1 MKCWGCLY
9 LWASFKGICFLPK
22 IVRVAMLGKM
32 QMR

>member
-9 LWASFKGICFLPK
+9 FSFKGICFLLK